1 MSEDEKKEKDEFLLS
16 NAFNVHKMKLL
27 KHFAVKT

>member
-1 MSEDEKKEKDEFLLS
+1 MSEDEKKEKDEFLLN
-16 NAFNVHKMKLL
+16 NAFNIYKMKLL

>member
-16 NAFNVHKMKLL
+16 KVFNIDKMKLL
-27 KHFAVKT
+27 KHFAVKN